1 MATKTLMSIEQFD
14 VLPDK
19 ETVRYEL
26 DAGVLITVL
35 ASPSLFYNMIR
46 DRLGMK
52 LYAFVSE
59 LKLGLVSWE
68 TEFQLAEAAVRI
80 PDLSFIH
87 EERLERLDA
96 RERLR
101 GAPDLAIEI
110 ASPSDKPDDLARKAQ
125 QYLAAGSGAVWVLYP
140 EARLAY
146 LYSPGGHIEVR
157 EDSQA
162 LDNPE
167 LLPGFSVALAEIFG
181 A

>member
-14 VLPDK
+14 ALPDK
-19 ETVRYEL
+19 ETERYEL

-35 ASPSLFYNMIR
+35 ASPSLFHNIIR

-52 LYAFVSE
+52 LYAFVE
-59 LKLGLVSWE
+59 ARKLGLVSWE
-68 TEFQLAEAAVRI
+68 TDFQLSDSTVRI
-80 PDLSFIH
+80 PDLSFIRA
-87 EERLERLDA
+87 ERLQGLDA

-110 ASPSDKPDDLARKAQ
+110 ASLSDKPDDLARKAQ
-125 QYLAAGSGAVWVLYP
+125 QYVTAGSRAVWVLYP

-146 LYSPGGHIEVR
+146 LYSPSGHIEVR
-157 EDSQA
+157 DDTQS

-167 LLPGFSVALAEIFG
+167 MLPAFSVALSDIFG